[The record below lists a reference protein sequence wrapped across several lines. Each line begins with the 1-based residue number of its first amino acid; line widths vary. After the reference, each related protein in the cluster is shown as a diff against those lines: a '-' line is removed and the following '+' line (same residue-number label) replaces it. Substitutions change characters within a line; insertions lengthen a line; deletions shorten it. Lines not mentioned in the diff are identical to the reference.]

1 MTPAQFNTF
10 CKSLPHTAYVNQWGG
25 AHVWKVGG
33 VKGKLFAAAWFD
45 NSSTAG
51 ITFKCSDMSFEML
64 KEVEGCR
71 PAPYLASRGMKWF
84 QRFNDKGL
92 SDKDL
97 KVYLRESHKLA
108 AKGLTKKL
116 QHELGLISKQV

>member
-1 MTPAQFNTF
+1 LTPAQFNTF
-10 CKSLPHTAYVNQWGG
+10 CKSLPHTAYVVQWGG

-33 VKGKLFAAAWFD
+33 PQGKLFAAAWFD

-51 ITFKCSDMSFEML
+51 ITFKCSDVSFEML
-64 KEVEGCR
+64 KELEGCR
-71 PAPYLASRGMKWF
+71 PAPYFASRGMKWF

-97 KVYLRESHKLA
+97 KIYLRESHKLA
-108 AKGLTKKL
+108 SQGLTKKA
-116 QHELGLISKQV
+116 QRELGFLET

>member
-1 MTPAQFNTF
+1 MTPAQFNAF

-33 VKGKLFAAAWFD
+33 PKGKLFAAAWFD
-45 NSSTAG
+45 DSSTAG

-92 SDKDL
+92 SDADL
-97 KVYLRESHKLA
+97 KVYLRESHRLA
-108 AKGLTKKL
+108 ALNLPKRMQAEIGL
-116 QHELGLISKQV
+116 KQT